1 MKHTTYPPGRAL
13 AELAAQ
19 HDALRGMMDR
29 CEDLADE
36 LDAGRSGPTQLT
48 REIAR
53 LRLAFD
59 AHNRFEEQLL
69 RPVLLATDAF
79 GEVRVERMLEEHVG
93 EHREMRARLGSD
105 TTADLREVIAT
116 LRAHLD
122 AEERYFLTAKVLR
135 DDLVTLDG
143 AG

>member
-1 MKHTTYPPGRAL
+1 MKSHVYPPSRAL

-19 HDALRGMMDR
+19 HAALRGMMER

-36 LDAGRSGPTQLT
+36 LDAGRMGPMQLT

-59 AHNRFEEQLL
+59 SHNRFEEQLL
-69 RPVLLATDAF
+69 RPVLLGTDSF
-79 GEVRVERMLEEHVG
+79 GPVRVDRMFEEHVG
-93 EHREMRARLGSD
+93 EHRAIRVQLGSNA
-105 TTADLREVIAT
+105 TADLRAVIAS

-135 DDLVTLDG
+135 DDLVTVEG

>member
-1 MKHTTYPPGRAL
+1 MKSPAYPPSRAL

-19 HDALRGMMDR
+19 HAALRGMLDR

-36 LDAGRSGPTQLT
+36 LDAGRMGPIQLT
-48 REIAR
+48 REVAR

-69 RPVLLATDAF
+69 RPVLLGADSF
-79 GEVRVERMLEEHVG
+79 GEIRVDHMVEAHVV
-93 EHREMRARLGSD
+93 EHRAIRTELASNA
-105 TTADLREVIAT
+105 TADLRGVIAS

-122 AEERYFLTAKVLR
+122 AEERYFLSAKVLR
-135 DDLVTLDG
+135 DDPVTVEM